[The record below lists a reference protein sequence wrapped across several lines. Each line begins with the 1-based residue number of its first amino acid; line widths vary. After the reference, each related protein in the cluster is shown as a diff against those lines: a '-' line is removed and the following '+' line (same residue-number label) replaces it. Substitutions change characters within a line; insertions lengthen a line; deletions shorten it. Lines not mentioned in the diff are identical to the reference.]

1 MHCHGETMNDL
12 TIGLKAETEITVSE
26 ADTAARWGS
35 GLVPVYSTP
44 ALVGQMENTAVVAL
58 TSHLPAGQTTVGG
71 RIDIRHLAPTPVGMK
86 VRAVA
91 ELTEVEGRKLV
102 FRIEAWDEVEKVG
115 EALHERFV
123 IDEAKFMARVQ
134 AKFRRSFPNL

>member
-1 MHCHGETMNDL
+1 MTEL
-12 TIGLKAETEITVSE
+12 TPGLRAQIEITVSE

-44 ALVGQMENTAVVAL
+44 ALVGLMESAAVAAL
-58 TSHLPAGQTTVGG
+58 TGALPAGQSTVGG

-91 ELTEVEGRKLV
+91 ELTEIEGRKLV
-102 FRIEAWDEVEKVG
+102 FKIEAWDEVEKAG
-115 EALHERFV
+115 EAIHERYI
-123 IDEAKFMARVQ
+123 IDEAKFMARVL
-134 AKFRRSFPNL
+134 AK